1 MKPTESFHSF
11 YQTTLTPIVNALEWE
26 RKEMVKKI
34 YMAGAAAVIF
44 MILYGTINQSTVSE
58 TQLGPN
64 GPTQYSYSGGYS
76 GAIFYIAIAG
86 ALGYFFWYRPR
97 AKKFRSRFKNEVI
110 RSIIKHADENLEY
123 NPEAGISITDFIQST
138 IFDTAGDR
146 YLCEDLVSGKI
157 GSTTIRFSDV
167 HTQRKKELKGDDG
180 APGFKRWVTLFKG
193 IIFIADFNKHF
204 KGRTTVLT
212 DQAEKSL
219 GSLGTFFQKMN
230 AQRDPLV
237 KMENTD
243 FEKAFVVYA
252 SDAVEAHYILTPS
265 LMERMLNLRSRL
277 GNVQFAF
284 YNSVVFISI
293 PAKNDLFET
302 NIFRPITAQ
311 PEMEKYLVQ
320 LQLFTGI
327 VEELNLNNRIWTKE

>member
-1 MKPTESFHSF
+1 MKTTESFQSF
-11 YQTTLTPIVNALEWE
+11 YQTTLTSIVNALDVE

-44 MILYGTINQSTVSE
+44 VILYGMINKSTVRE

-64 GPTQYSYSGGYS
+64 GPTQYTYTGGYS

-86 ALGYFFWYRPR
+86 VLGYFFWYRPR
-97 AKKFRSRFKNEVI
+97 AKKFRSRFKNEII
-110 RSIIKHADENLEY
+110 RRIIKHADEKLEY
-123 NPEAGISITDFIQST
+123 HPEAGISVTDFIQST

-167 HTQRKKELKGDDG
+167 QTQRKKELKGDDG
-180 APGFKRWVTLFKG
+180 APDFKRWVTLFKG
-193 IIFIADFNKHF
+193 IIFVADFNKHF
-204 KGRTTVLT
+204 KGRTMVLT

-219 GSLGTFFQKMN
+219 GGLGTFFQKMN

-252 SDAVEAHYILTPS
+252 SDAVEAHYILTPA

-284 YNSVVFISI
+284 YNSVVFIAI
-293 PAKNDLFET
+293 PTKNDLFEA
-302 NIFRPITAQ
+302 NIFRPLTVQ
-311 PEMEKYLVQ
+311 SEMEKYFVQ
-320 LQLFTGI
+320 LQFFTGI
-327 VEELNLNNRIWTKE
+327 VEDLNLNNRIWTKE